1 MSQNLLL
8 LDTHI
13 WIWAINKEVDRLSVT
28 ALNTIAQAEFNQ
40 TLAISAIFVWKVGML
55 DAKGRITCNPDCST
69 WILKLFKS
77 SSVLVE

>member
-28 ALNTIAQAEFNQ
+28 ALNTIAQAEFSQ
-40 TLAISAIFVWKVGML
+40 TLAISAISVWEVGML
-55 DAKGRITCNPDCST
+55 EAKGRITCTPDCST
-69 WILKLFKS
+69 WINQALSFP
-77 SSVLVE
+77 